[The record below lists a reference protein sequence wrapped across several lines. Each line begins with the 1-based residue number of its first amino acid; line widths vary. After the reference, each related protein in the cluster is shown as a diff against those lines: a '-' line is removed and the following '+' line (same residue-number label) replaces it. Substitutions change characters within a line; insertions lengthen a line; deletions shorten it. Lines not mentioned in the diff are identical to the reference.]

1 MANKLVL
8 IIDDHKNFRET
19 LRSFIENQF
28 KDIEIKEAATGEEGV
43 EVAINEKPAI
53 SLIDVRLPGIDGI
66 EAARQIKEHV
76 PECQIITMSMF
87 KQSSLQNLIA
97 QKAIIFVNKDEIDSE
112 LIPLLYKFL
121 DGHKTQNF

>member
-1 MANKLVL
+1 MANKKIL

-43 EVAINEKPAI
+43 AAAINEKPDV

-66 EAARQIKEHV
+66 ETARQIKQRV
-76 PECQIITMSMF
+76 PACRIITMSMF
-87 KQSSLQNLIA
+87 QQSSLQNLIA
-97 QKAIIFVNKDEIDSE
+97 QEVIIFVNKDKIDSE
-112 LIPLLYKFL
+112 LIPFLYKFL
-121 DGHKTQNF
+121 DEHKT